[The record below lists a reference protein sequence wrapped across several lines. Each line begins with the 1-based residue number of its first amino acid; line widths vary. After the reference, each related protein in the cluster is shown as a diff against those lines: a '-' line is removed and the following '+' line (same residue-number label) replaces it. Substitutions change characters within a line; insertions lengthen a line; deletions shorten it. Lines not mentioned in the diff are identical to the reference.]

1 METFQASGS
10 PRAEELGARSMEIE
24 SVDAAA
30 VSASTSTTIARSMS
44 RYKGPRRNGRPSE
57 RSPPPKVP
65 SLRQWQDPAKP
76 TEDGVQ
82 GQGDAGRYATQK
94 PHRNHRSGLAD
105 MPQSKDTVCG
115 EQRDELPHATMATPT
130 DAFERKMRLVKEQEG
145 RIMRKVRPADAPGE
159 QESAGT
165 ELAMGIGGDITTL
178 KGIRE
183 EARSARP
190 GNAPGT
196 SSGKAASSA
205 SQPAVKGDTVS
216 SPLGSSSQPLAVQAP
231 RPQAFKQGSSR
242 EELKKMISAPISPE
256 EQEATPIP
264 CVPVPQPHNDAVCQD
279 EAQEHS
285 LAPRFDAPISAVNA
299 GQRIV
304 RVKYE
309 GSDLFLPVNP
319 STTPVDMIRAAR
331 RQLSAPIDEK
341 STVVLES
348 FKQVGLE
355 RPIRKYEHLR
365 DVLNSWDNDAQNIL
379 VIIPS
384 PSGGK
389 DDDLDAL
396 NVSKDQ
402 PGETSVYMYY
412 SQKPGSWDK
421 RWVTLRSDGQMVV
434 AKKNRSETC
443 NICHLSDFDI
453 YIPTPRYAS
462 KKIKPPK
469 KVCFAVKSQQKSSV
483 FMTTK
488 NFVHFFCT
496 NDRQL
501 GTTWYKAVQEWR
513 SWYLVNVMGEGQ
525 KGGDEKGMKSSGRR
539 NSISGAQASRHPQH
553 PSIERNGRPQSG
565 PYISTMPKRQ
575 LVAHDARPAH
585 PTKLTK
591 DPYNNAPTTHR
602 SKPTMYQTPAAHAP
616 AKEPFDPASLLGRTY
631 TQRQQAQQQ
640 AHQQA
645 QLSDPEPPPPLPVSS
660 ARDQS
665 PGKSVAANGLKRH
678 SSTRQKPKP
687 LVDLTPVYQEPPQHS
702 KKGRGHI
709 PSHIPAG
716 GLVEVA
722 TSPENPLDIPSA
734 TTWRKLHVQAA
745 PPASSRADDA
755 AFTGGLLGRS
765 GTRRF
770 PLNGKPG

>member
-1 METFQASGS
+1 MPRS
-10 PRAEELGARSMEIE
+10 PRAKELGARSTENE
-24 SVDAAA
+24 TADTAFP
-30 VSASTSTTIARSMS
+30 SAPTSTAIARSMS
-44 RYKGPRRNGRPSE
+44 RYKGTRRNRRPYEGS
-57 RSPPPKVP
+57 SPPKVP
-65 SLRQWQDPAKP
+65 NRPPISQFQDPANS
-76 TEDGVQ
+76 TEDRMR
-82 GQGDAGRYATQK
+82 GQGDARRHDTQES
-94 PHRNHRSGLAD
+94 HRTYRSGLAD
-105 MPQSKDTVCG
+105 IRRPKHTVRG
-115 EQRDELPHATMATPT
+115 EQHDELPRATTATAT
-130 DAFERKMRLVKEQEG
+130 DAFDRKMHLIREPQEMIEEQG
-145 RIMRKVRPADAPGE
+145 
-159 QESAGT
+159 SAST
-165 ELAMGIGGDITTL
+165 ELAIGTVGELTTPSSA
-178 KGIRE
+178 RE
-183 EARSARP
+183 EARNAHRGRVP
-190 GNAPGT
+190 GVR
-196 SSGKAASSA
+196 SGKAASST
-205 SQPAVKGDTVS
+205 SHSVVKGDAVNDEIA
-216 SPLGSSSQPLAVQAP
+216 SSSQRMAVQAP
-231 RPQAFKQGSSR
+231 RPQAFTQGSSR
-242 EELKKMISAPISPE
+242 EELKRMISAPIFPE
-256 EQEATPIP
+256 GQEAPPMSCIP
-264 CVPVPQPHNDAVCQD
+264 NSEPHNDAARQ
-279 EAQEHS
+279 EQAQELS

-309 GSDLFLPVNP
+309 GSDLFLPVHP
-319 STTPVDMIRAAR
+319 STTAVDVIRAAGK
-331 RQLSAPIDEK
+331 QLSAPIDER
-341 STVVLES
+341 STVLLES

-355 RPIRKYEHLR
+355 RPLRKYEHIR

-379 VIIPS
+379 VIMPS

-396 NVSKDQ
+396 NVPKDQ
-402 PGETSVYMYY
+402 PGETSVYMYH

-421 RWVTLRSDGQMVV
+421 RWVTLRSDGQVVV
-434 AKKNRSETC
+434 AKKNRSETS

-483 FMTTK
+483 FMTTE

-525 KGGDEKGMKSSGRR
+525 RGADGKGMAGSARR
-539 NSISGAQASRHPQH
+539 NSANGAPSSRHPQYS
-553 PSIERNGRPQSG
+553 SIDRNSRPHSG
-565 PYISTMPKRQ
+565 PGMSIMPIRQ
-575 LVAHDARPAH
+575 PTGKAARPAN

-591 DPYNNAPTTHR
+591 DPYTNAPTTHR
-602 SKPTMYQTPAAHAP
+602 SRPTMYQTPAAP
-616 AKEPFDPASLLGRTY
+616 PPEKEPFDPASLLGRTY
-631 TQRQQAQQQ
+631 AQRQQAQQQ
-640 AHQQA
+640 AQF
-645 QLSDPEPPPPLPVSS
+645 SDREPPPPLPVSS
-660 ARDQS
+660 HRDES
-665 PGKSVAANGLKRH
+665 PSKPVATNGLKRH

-734 TTWRKLHVQAA
+734 TTWRKPNVQA
-745 PPASSRADDA
+745 PPLASPRADDA

-765 GTRRF
+765 GTKRR
-770 PLNGKPG
+770 PPNGKLG